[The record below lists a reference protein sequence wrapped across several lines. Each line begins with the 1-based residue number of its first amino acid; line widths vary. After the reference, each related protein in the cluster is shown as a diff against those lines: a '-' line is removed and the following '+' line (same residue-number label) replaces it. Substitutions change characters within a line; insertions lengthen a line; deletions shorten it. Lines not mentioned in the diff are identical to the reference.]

1 MTNDLLERVIR
12 LFVRE
17 TAAGNYDA
25 AERWAVVAFGLLENR
40 RLERPATGSRSTRA

>member
-17 TAAGNYDA
+17 AAAGNYDA

-40 RLERPATGSRSTRA
+40 RLEGLGARERSARA